1 MGSRIAY
8 MLDINGRRRIVDV
21 EGNSPLLWVMCDEPG
36 LSCMPFSC
44 SAGYCGACTIEVD
57 GVSVR
62 ACAFPV
68 EEAVGRKIVSPG
80 GRASDRNHPL
90 LGA

>member
-1 MGSRIAY
+1 MSSFVAY

-21 EGNSPLLWVMCDEPG
+21 EGDTPLLRVMTEEPG
-36 LSCMPFSC
+36 LSCMPFAC
-44 SAGYCGACTIEVD
+44 SGGLCGACTIEVD
-57 GVSVR
+57 GVAVR

-80 GRASDRNHPL
+80 GRSRR
-90 LGA
+90 LGG